1 MQTEARKLS
10 DTLQYLK
17 GVGPRK
23 AELLA
28 KNGLKTIADLLYYFP
43 RRYLDRTN
51 FRDIGDLR
59 EGDKATIIGKVMTS
73 GVIRTR
79 SSKMFEAIIG
89 DGSGNLPLIWFAGH
103 SYLKNAIK
111 RDVVLSVTGEVK
123 NFNGLQMAH
132 PEYEIIDDAEAV
144 NKLLHTAGIVPL
156 YSSSAAWT
164 KAGLNSRGF
173 RRIIRNA
180 MDLYSGL
187 VPECL
192 PEQIRADL
200 DLPPIGQSLKNIH
213 FPENEEVL
221 DEARKRFSFEELF
234 MLQMTI
240 ASIHSLNR
248 RIQKRYQYDPP
259 GELLRS
265 FKTSLPFKLTA
276 AQSKVLGEIFDDL
289 KTEAPM
295 NRLLL
300 GDVGSGKTVVA
311 VASILY
317 AVENGYQAAIMAP
330 TELLA
335 EQHYATVN
343 KMLDGLGLK
352 IGLLLGS
359 MKAAEKSKLLKQ
371 IIVGKIDI
379 IIGTH
384 ALISKNVEYD
394 KLALVVID
402 EQHRFGVAQRARLRG
417 KGDNPDL
424 LVMTA
429 TPIPRSLALTV
440 YGDLELS
447 VIDKLPP
454 GRKPI
459 KTALRPG
466 SARPK
471 VYDFIREEIAK
482 GYQAYIVY
490 PLIEESDKL
499 NLKAATLEYEK
510 LSQSIFPEF
519 RLALMHGRLT
529 PDEREKIT
537 TDFRDGKVDILV
549 ATTVIEVGV
558 DVPNAIIMVIENAE
572 RFGLSALHQ
581 LRGRVGRGARQS
593 FCILITGEK
602 TSETATERLAA
613 IASTQDGFQ
622 IAEFDLKLRGPGEF
636 LGERQHGLPA
646 FKMADIVSDLD
657 LLQVARKYAFDIIS
671 KKIKLSPGE
680 LAILRDEIKR
690 QFGGMFENLSAG

>member
-1 MQTEARKLS
+1 MHANAGKLTDS
-10 DTLQYLK
+10 PQYLK

-23 AELLA
+23 TELLA

-51 FRDIGDLR
+51 FREIGTLR
-59 EGDKATIIGKVMTS
+59 EGDQATIMGRVMTS
-73 GVIRTR
+73 GIIRTR
-79 SSKMFEAIIG
+79 RSRIFEAIIS
-89 DGSGNLPLIWFAGH
+89 DGSGNMPLVWFAGH
-103 SYLKNAIK
+103 QYLKKMIRK
-111 RDVVLSVTGEVK
+111 DVVLSVTGEVK
-123 NFNGLQMAH
+123 NFQGLQIAH
-132 PEYEIIDDAEAV
+132 PEYEIIDDGEDV
-144 NKLLHTAGIVPL
+144 DRLLHTAGIVPL
-156 YSSSAAWT
+156 YSSTGAWI

-173 RRIIRNA
+173 RKIIRNA
-180 MDLYSGL
+180 VDLYAEH
-187 VPECL
+187 VQECIPERIL
-192 PEQIRADL
+192 ADL
-200 DLPPIGQSLKNIH
+200 DLPPIGRSLKNIH
-213 FPENEEVL
+213 FPESEETL
-221 DEARKRFSFEELF
+221 EEARKRFSFEELF
-234 MLQMTI
+234 MLQMAI

-248 RIQKRYQYDPP
+248 RIKKKYQYDHP
-259 GELLRS
+259 GELLKG
-265 FKTSLPFKLTA
+265 FKSSLPFKLTA

-289 KTEAPM
+289 KAEAPM

-335 EQHYATVN
+335 EQHYTTLS
-343 KMLDGLGLK
+343 KMLDGLGSK
-352 IGLLLGS
+352 IGLLSGS
-359 MKAAEKSKLLKQ
+359 MKAAEKSRLLKQ
-371 IIVGKIDI
+371 IILGKIDI

-384 ALISKNVEYD
+384 ALISENVEYD

-466 SARPK
+466 SARSK
-471 VYDFIREEIAK
+471 VYEFIKEEIAK

-490 PLIEESDKL
+490 PLVEESDKL
-499 NLKAATLEYEK
+499 NLKAATMEYEK
-510 LSQSIFPEF
+510 LSQTVFPDL
-519 RLALMHGRLT
+519 RLALMHGRLS
-529 PDEREKIT
+529 PEEREKIT
-537 TDFRDGKVDILV
+537 AAFRSGKIDILV

-558 DVPNAIIMVIENAE
+558 DVPNANIMVIENAE

-602 TSETATERLAA
+602 TSATAAERLAA

-636 LGERQHGLPA
+636 LGERQHGLPS
-646 FKMADIVSDLD
+646 FRMADIVTDLN
-657 LLQVARKYAFDIIS
+657 LLKVARKYAFDIIS
-671 KKIKLSPGE
+671 KKIKLSSDE
-680 LAILRDEIKR
+680 LAILRDEIRR

>member
-10 DTLQYLK
+10 DSLQYLK

-28 KNGLKTIADLLYYFP
+28 KSGLKTIADLLYYFP

-51 FRDIGDLR
+51 FREIGDLR
-59 EGDKATIIGKVMTS
+59 EGDKATIIGRVMTS

-79 SSKMFEAIIG
+79 RSKIFEAIIG
-89 DGSGNLPLIWFAGH
+89 DGSGILPLVWFAGH
-103 SYLKNAIK
+103 NYLKNAIK
-111 RDVVLSVTGEVK
+111 KDVVLSVTGEVK
-123 NFNGLQMAH
+123 NFQGLQMAH
-132 PEYEIIDDAEAV
+132 PEYEIIDDEEAV
-144 NKLLHTAGIVPL
+144 DKLLHTAGIVPL

-180 MDLYSGL
+180 MELYSGL

-192 PEQIRADL
+192 PERIRADL
-200 DLPPIGQSLKNIH
+200 DLPSIGRSLKNIH

-221 DEARKRFSFEELF
+221 AEARKRFSFEELF
-234 MLQMTI
+234 ILQMAI

-259 GELLRS
+259 GGLLRS
-265 FKTSLPFKLTA
+265 FKASLPFKLTD

-289 KTEAPM
+289 KAEAPM

-335 EQHYATVN
+335 EQHYATVG
-343 KMLDGLGLK
+343 KMLEGLGLK

-359 MKAAEKSKLLKQ
+359 MKAAQKSDLLKR
-371 IIVGKIDI
+371 IVRGKIDI

-384 ALISKNVEYD
+384 ALISENVEYD

-447 VIDKLPP
+447 VIGKLPP
-454 GRKPI
+454 GRKPV
-459 KTALRPG
+459 KTALRAG

-471 VYDFIREEIAK
+471 VYDFIRKEIAK

-490 PLIEESDKL
+490 PLVEESDKL
-499 NLKAATLEYEK
+499 NLKAATFEYER
-510 LSQSIFPEF
+510 LSQAVFPEF

-529 PDEREKIT
+529 PNEREKIT
-537 TDFRDGKVDILV
+537 ADFRDGKVDILV

-593 FCILITGEK
+593 FCILITGDK

-622 IAEFDLKLRGPGEF
+622 IAEYDLKLRGPGEF

-680 LAILRDEIKR
+680 LALLRVEIIR